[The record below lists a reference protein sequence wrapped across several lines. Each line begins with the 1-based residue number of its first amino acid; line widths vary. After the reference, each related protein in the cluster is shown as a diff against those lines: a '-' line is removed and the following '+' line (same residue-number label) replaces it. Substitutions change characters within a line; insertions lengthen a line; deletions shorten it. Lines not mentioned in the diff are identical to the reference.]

1 MEHFAWIEN
10 ILIFTYS
17 HPLCDLIESSILFLH
32 SISTPYMGGNLTTL
46 VSYVPLTIV
55 LVFLEIKNIKIEKK
69 YSEIESLGLNI

>member
-1 MEHFAWIEN
+1 
-10 ILIFTYS
+10 
-17 HPLCDLIESSILFLH
+17 
-32 SISTPYMGGNLTTL
+32 MGGNLTTL